1 MVSTK
6 DLRDIFDEAT
16 KRASDAIGDAKIPE
30 IGRRDTTPGLLYFS
44 LGLLFGALCGVVIAF
59 LATPYNGEQ
68 ARAKLGEQVDKM
80 RRQREEMATNGG
92 TTYGAAA
99 PTAYERT

>member
-16 KRASDAIGDAKIPE
+16 RRASDAIGDAKIPD
-30 IGRRDTTPGLLYFS
+30 IGRRDPTPGLLYFS
-44 LGLLFGALCGVVIAF
+44 LGLLFGALAGVVIAF

-68 ARAKLGEQVDKM
+68 ARAKLSEQVERM
-80 RRQREEMATNGG
+80 RRQREEMSTNGS
-92 TTYGAAA
+92 TDGAAMA
-99 PTAYERT
+99 SAHERG

>member
-6 DLRDIFDEAT
+6 DLRDMFDEAT
-16 KRASDAIGDAKIPE
+16 KRASDAIGDAKLPE

-44 LGLLFGALCGVVIAF
+44 LGLVFGALIGMVVAF

-68 ARAKLGEQVDKM
+68 ARAKVTEQVEKV
-80 RRQREEMATNGG
+80 RRQRDEMPTNGATYEA
-92 TTYGAAA
+92 TTAS
-99 PTAYERT
+99 PYERA

>member
-6 DLRDIFDEAT
+6 DLRDMFDEAT
-16 KRASDAIGDAKIPE
+16 KRASDAIGDAKLPE

-44 LGLLFGALCGVVIAF
+44 LGLMFGALIGMVVAF

-68 ARAKLGEQVDKM
+68 ARAKVTEQMEKV
-80 RRQREEMATNGG
+80 RRQREEMPTNGSTYD
-92 TTYGAAA
+92 TT
-99 PTAYERT
+99 TASPYERA